1 MEGAGSK
8 FNILFICF
16 QKHQEWLK
24 LHNKHK
30 SDRVKYTKWKS
41 TFELPN
47 LWRINKTV
55 EGKQNS
61 SINEVYAENET
72 SSANSNIIGNGND
85 KMEPTMASQ
94 LRSVSGPS
102 KSQQEIRF
110 DSAVPETTP
119 TSTTST
125 TSTSTITPELKS
137 LIAEEPTLP
146 TTIEDIPSTTT
157 STTTTT
163 TTTASTSTR
172 RPKPKMRLF
181 PRWVSWTAWSECS
194 RTCGGGVKH
203 QIRKCIDR

>member
-1 MEGAGSK
+1 MKAASK
-8 FNILFICF
+8 FNILFVYL

-24 LHNKHK
+24 LHNKLK
-30 SDRVKYTKWKS
+30 SDGVKYTKWKS

-47 LWRINKTV
+47 LWRINKTI

-72 SSANSNIIGNGND
+72 SSINANIIGNGND
-85 KMEPTMASQ
+85 KLEPTMASG
-94 LRSVSGPS
+94 LNRA
-102 KSQQEIRF
+102 QQGIRF
-110 DSAVPETTP
+110 DSAIPVTTP
-119 TSTTST
+119 TSRTTSSAMT
-125 TSTSTITPELKS
+125 TPELKS
-137 LIAEEPTLP
+137 LIAEEATLP

-157 STTTTT
+157 TTTTT

-172 RPKPKMRLF
+172 RPKSKLRPF
-181 PRWVSWTAWSECS
+181 PRWANWGPWSECS

>member
-1 MEGAGSK
+1 M
-8 FNILFICF
+8 
-16 QKHQEWLK
+16 
-24 LHNKHK
+24 
-30 SDRVKYTKWKS
+30 VKYTKWKS

-47 LWRINKTV
+47 LWRINKTI

-61 SINEVYAENET
+61 SINEVYAENEI
-72 SSANSNIIGNGND
+72 SSTNSNIIGEGNV
-85 KMEPTMASQ
+85 KLEPTMASQ
-94 LRSVSGPS
+94 LQSLSGPS

-110 DSAVPETTP
+110 DTAVPETTP
-119 TSTTST
+119 TST

-163 TTTASTSTR
+163 TASTSTR

-181 PRWVSWTAWSECS
+181 PRWGSWTAWSECS